1 MTVVQSVNNLSE
13 PQSTVC
19 LNEFDKSCTKGKDG
33 KYYDAQDEVKEKRL
47 QNSVDGSKDGSGSS
61 LCISGDALRDDTS
74 RSHSEGGFN
83 DEMIAPTV
91 SSHLEDV
98 PDMECAEKVDSAS
111 HLDLG
116 LIGQHFDSRDCL
128 EEQMDCDNP
137 VLSLAG
143 GSDSTKAKID
153 SESLDS
159 LSSEIPLSDPSNQAC
174 ISDSVGIY
182 SQHLGNISSQPTSCD
197 DRCSFSDSD
206 EVNISLASSSSE
218 VQEKLENICLNEP
231 GETMEG
237 GNSAED
243 DGTCFYP
250 LHNTRDP
257 FPSDL
262 GQSLRSDLTESDGSD
277 GVNDNL
283 PLHLGSEPSDLEKK
297 FYDPSLWTPMEM
309 ETATGKAD
317 CTYLEHNLKLRS
329 TYTEVEVEHI
339 FLSFLCPLEFA
350 V

>member
-1 MTVVQSVNNLSE
+1 MTVVQSVNNISK

-33 KYYDAQDEVKEKRL
+33 KYDDAQDEVNEKRL

-61 LCISGDALRDDTS
+61 FCISGDALRDDTS

-91 SSHLEDV
+91 SSHLEDGN
-98 PDMECAEKVDSAS
+98 MGCTEKVDSAS
-111 HLDLG
+111 HLDLR
-116 LIGQHFDSRDCL
+116 LIGQHFESRDCS
-128 EEQMDCDNP
+128 EEQRYYDNP

-197 DRCSFSDSD
+197 DRCSSSDSD
-206 EVNISLASSSSE
+206 EVNISVASSSSE
-218 VQEKLENICLNEP
+218 VQEKLENLCLNEP

-237 GNSAED
+237 RNSVED

-257 FPSDL
+257 LTSDL
-262 GQSLRSDLTESDGSD
+262 SQSLRSDLTESDRSD
-277 GVNDNL
+277 GGNDNL
-283 PLHLGSEPSDLEKK
+283 PLHLGSEPFDLGKK
-297 FYDPSLWTPMEM
+297 FYDPSLWTPMEI